1 MAIVRISS
9 LFLVVLLALAGG
21 CTRLPSIGITTLKPK
36 SFAELEQYLLNQRQ
50 PEVDLFREQGPFAV
64 TTHENHELRLS
75 ATQRIDTDL
84 YLAAHGEKAPLAIFM
99 HGYDASK
106 RAHAQ
111 QAMHLASWGVHAMAV
126 QLPKTGPWVGHGRTL
141 ARIVR
146 LIQASPQAVDSRID
160 PSKIILIG
168 HSFGASSVAIALA
181 EGAPAA
187 GAILLDPAGV
197 GRDLPRFLQRINRP
211 VMLLGADVEVSSAR
225 NRHYF
230 YDYIRSGVVEVS
242 IREASH
248 EDAQFPSQYALD
260 NFGFDPN
267 TKEEAQIAFA
277 SALTSATL
285 SLAVSSSFDYAWAS
299 FAPVLKNGKFFNPK
313 KK

>member
-1 MAIVRISS
+1 VAIVRISS

-50 PEVDLFREQGPFAV
+50 PEVDLFREHGPFAV

-84 YLAAHGEKAPLAIFM
+84 YLAAHGEKAPLAIFL

-141 ARIVR
+141 TRIVR

-160 PSKIILIG
+160 PGRIILIG

-211 VMLLGADVEVSSAR
+211 VMLLGADAEVSSAR

-230 YDYIRSGVVEVS
+230 YDYIRSSVVEVS

-248 EDAQFPSQYALD
+248 EDAQYPSQYALD

-285 SLAVSSSFDYAWAS
+285 SLAVSGSFDYAWAS